1 MFNLTQLP
9 LAEIDIL
16 IISSGIFIS
25 EKKFRGFLLIKLEN
39 YLIKIKFRLLDYF
52 SFLDF
57 LIPLMR
63 LGVVTCLEASCIHSK
78 Q

>member
-1 MFNLTQLP
+1 MPSN
-9 LAEIDIL
+9 A
-16 IISSGIFIS
+16 ISCQMAGSTLFD
-25 EKKFRGFLLIKLEN
+25 N
-39 YLIKIKFRLLDYF
+39 F
-52 SFLDF
+52 SFLDL